1 MQGERKTLT
10 QLSVPICLE
19 TLFYMLSGMVDTLML
34 SSVSDQAVGAVG
46 TANTYIGVFII
57 MFGVISSGMIAVMS
71 QNIGAG
77 RPGIAYQARQ
87 LGLIFNALIGIVM
100 SVILAT
106 FSGGILRIVSIAPA
120 LLEPAEIYLRIVGG
134 ACFLNALIP
143 IFSSYLRVF
152 GYTKHSLIGTVVG
165 NVLNIIL
172 NSVFLF
178 AFNWGVMGVAVATVI
193 SRVVNLIIVAGMGAV
208 LIKAKQ
214 SPERITSRKI
224 FAQIVKIGF
233 PSALETALYNIAMT
247 FIVRFMNQMD
257 VDGMNVT
264 ARSYAIQIANFSY
277 CVGAALAQANAIM
290 TGWRIGAKEFEECNR
305 GTRKAAIYGIIT
317 ATCFSVTFAFAGH
330 FIVHIFTDDTQM
342 INLVVKLLIVD
353 IFLELGRVT
362 NLVYGQAL
370 KTSGDAFFPVIL
382 GAIFILWHLW
392 SFIFGQKMY
401 EVWDRLYHRMR
412 IVRIWLWKYRKKRMA
427 EKARNAG
434 RKTRHSKKQ
443 FREPLPDTVGQ
454 GTEMEAS
461 SPANGDDVIGKTKI
475 VYLED
480 PEVARKTP
488 TRSEPLKKEPIE
500 EDEEIRTD
508 DVEDNFRQDDKRLTD
523 EDKRELMAPV
533 DSEPDPEFV
542 TAMTFE
548 DISNVA
554 EVLMS
559 ENPDEQKAIRAA
571 STIHHKMQE
580 TVILSFLTDKLSN
593 QEKVNQ
599 LLSECLDDTGRP
611 LARRKSTSKKKEAF
625 DIGKFV

>member
-1 MQGERKTLT
+1 MEAKRKTLT

-100 SVILAT
+100 SVVLAT

-134 ACFLNALIP
+134 TCFLNALIP

-257 VDGMNVT
+257 ADGMNVT

-330 FIVHIFTDDTQM
+330 FIVHIFTDDIQM
-342 INLVVKLLIVD
+342 INLE
-353 IFLELGRVT
+353 FGRVT

-370 KTSGDAFFPVIL
+370 KTSGDAVFPVVL
-382 GAIFILWHLW
+382 GAIF
-392 SFIFGQKMY
+392 MY
-401 EVWDRLYHRMR
+401 LFAVGGTYFLGIHMGLLAVGAYIAMAGDECARAVGMVLR
-412 IVRIWLWKYRKKRMA
+412 WKSGKWK
-427 EKARNAG
+427 
-434 RKTRHSKKQ
+434 SKS
-443 FREPLPDTVGQ
+443 L
-454 GTEMEAS
+454 
-461 SPANGDDVIGKTKI
+461 
-475 VYLED
+475 
-480 PEVARKTP
+480 
-488 TRSEPLKKEPIE
+488 
-500 EDEEIRTD
+500 
-508 DVEDNFRQDDKRLTD
+508 VELSD
-523 EDKRELMAPV
+523 
-533 DSEPDPEFV
+533 
-542 TAMTFE
+542 
-548 DISNVA
+548 
-554 EVLMS
+554 MS
-559 ENPDEQKAIRAA
+559 
-571 STIHHKMQE
+571 
-580 TVILSFLTDKLSN
+580 
-593 QEKVNQ
+593 
-599 LLSECLDDTGRP
+599 
-611 LARRKSTSKKKEAF
+611 
-625 DIGKFV
+625 